1 VSEVDARSSD
11 QGACPVDNGEV
22 SHEAARSALTKLLAD
37 PRFHASERNRRF
49 LRFVVEEA
57 LAGNASRIKS
67 YTIAVDVFGRGSDF
81 DASIDPIVRIEATRL
96 RTALGN
102 YYADA
107 GRDEE
112 IQVRLPK
119 GGYVPSFARV
129 EPAPPDARIEVAK
142 AAQEIPQGPNLRTS
156 LGAIPRRH
164 RVPATASLIAL
175 LAMIA
180 IGIALIL
187 RDYSDAVASGPPVVL
202 VAATQSSPDN
212 ASAQQIATG
221 FTQALLLALSRYDGL
236 RVIQMPAAMT
246 AAAALTKL
254 GADKTHPIAA
264 AYVLES
270 NVRQDTENIRF
281 WWVLKDART
290 NETVWTDVADRSR
303 SKGMTIGVE
312 DQVAQKVG
320 TVIGQPQGLIAMQ
333 QIAYERSQPTEGYG
347 CVLRSRAYYLS
358 ISEPLH
364 REIREC
370 LENAVSLS
378 PDYAEAW
385 AMLAFIYLDEDRNHF
400 NRRATAEDALDRAV
414 KAAQRAAE
422 LAPQSETAQEALM
435 GVHYRRGDFDAA
447 FRAGRRAIEINP
459 HNPELLSALGIR
471 LFARGQWDEGAAMV
485 RTSIEQALV
494 VPPLDRFTLV
504 FDDYRKQD
512 YKAALAQAD
521 LIELPK
527 YYFVPLVRAAIHGQL
542 GNIAEARENIDAL
555 LRLRP
560 DYASEMRRELR
571 SRHYTE
577 PLIDML
583 AEGLQKAGLTVL

>member
-1 VSEVDARSSD
+1 MSEVDARSSD

-22 SHEAARSALTKLLAD
+22 SQEAARSALTKLLAD

-49 LRFVVEEA
+49 LRFVVDET

-67 YTIAVDVFGRGSDF
+67 YRIAVDVFGRGPDF

-96 RTALGN
+96 RTALAT

-129 EPAPPDARIEVAK
+129 ETAPLESRVEAVK
-142 AAQEIPQGPNLRTS
+142 AAQEIQQGPNVRTW

-164 RVPATASLIAL
+164 RVPATVGLVAL
-175 LAMIA
+175 LAMIL
-180 IGIALIL
+180 IAVSLFM
-187 RDYSDAVASGPPVVL
+187 RNRSEAVASGPPVVL
-202 VAATQSSPDN
+202 VAATQSN
-212 ASAQQIATG
+212 ADGDSAQQIATG

-236 RVIQMPAAMT
+236 RVVQMPAAMT
-246 AAAALTKL
+246 AAAALAKL
-254 GADKTHPIAA
+254 SADNPVAA

-290 NETVWTDVADRSR
+290 DETVWTDVADRSL

-312 DQVAQKVG
+312 DEVAKKLG

-333 QIAYERSQPTEGYG
+333 QIAYERAQPTEGYG

-364 REIREC
+364 REIRDC
-370 LENAVSLS
+370 LEKAVSLS

-400 NRRATAEDALDRAV
+400 NRRSTAEDALDRAV

-422 LAPQSETAQEALM
+422 LAPQSETAQMALL
-435 GVHYRRGDFDAA
+435 GVYYRKGDFDTA

-485 RTSIEQALV
+485 RNSIEQALV

-504 FDDYRKQD
+504 FDDYRRQD
-512 YKAALAQAD
+512 YHAALAQAE
-521 LIELPK
+521 LIDLPK

-555 LRLRP
+555 LLLRP
-560 DYASEMRRELR
+560 DYASEMRSELR

-583 AEGLQKAGLTVL
+583 ADGLQKAGLTVL